1 MQRRM
6 MNDNKTLMAGT
17 VYFQVLSSPLP
28 KKSLIPVQDFK
39 PSAFPTESRK
49 CKIPDITRNR
59 RSGFEPCDVQTHSLT
74 ATQHECPEYFDN

>member
-17 VYFQVLSSPLP
+17 VYFQVLSSPTP
-28 KKSLIPVQDFK
+28 KSLVPVQDFK

-59 RSGFEPCDVQTHSLT
+59 RSGFEPCDVQTHGLT